1 MGRKKGKIP
10 ARDVYIAKHN
20 LTRAWISNDL
30 RDWLQCGRFGQT
42 VIQSSQI
49 LSQFL
54 ESDPCFE
61 AYNVW
66 LLTRPDL
73 NKED

>member
-10 ARDVYIAKHN
+10 FRENYLKNHN
-20 LTRAWISNDL
+20 LSRAWISNDL
-30 RDWLQCGRFGQT
+30 KEWLQCGRFGQN
-42 VIQSSQI
+42 VKQSSQI

-61 AYNVW
+61 AYNFW

>member
-10 ARDVYIAKHN
+10 FRENYLINHN
-20 LTRAWISNDL
+20 LSRAWISNDL
-30 RDWLQCGRFGQT
+30 KEWLQCGRFGQN
-42 VIQSSQI
+42 VKQSSQI

-54 ESDPCFE
+54 ESDPCFD